1 MCNQNVLNKELR
13 CEIIK
18 ICTILMK
25 QNCFRY
31 RDLQYIQE
39 DGLGMGAP
47 TSSFFS
53 EIHLQ
58 YLENTKTFHILMKHR
73 KIGYFQYTDDILLVY
88 QNNATDIHVY

>member
-1 MCNQNVLNKELR
+1 MQMFNRNVLNKELR

-25 QNCFRY
+25 QNCFQY

-39 DGLGMGAP
+39 DGLVMSAA

-53 EIHLQ
+53 KIHL
-58 YLENTKTFHILMKHR
+58 
-73 KIGYFQYTDDILLVY
+73 
-88 QNNATDIHVY
+88 